1 MVMAFERRLDRLALD
16 QLRQVAAAQAE
27 EIERLRDALWRAE
40 EHADFCQ
47 EQWRE
52 LEAQVVSMNS
62 GMAVGITQLGNLT
75 LVHTEEKPE
84 SQS

>member
-1 MVMAFERRLDRLALD
+1 MVMAFQRRLDRLALD
-16 QLRQVAAAQAE
+16 QLRQVAAEQAE

-52 LEAQVVSMNS
+52 LEAQVASMNS
-62 GMAVGITQLGNLT
+62 GVSVGITQSGNLT